1 MLSLVTIIS
10 IFTEIFA
17 SGILA
22 FGSFIFLA
30 KFLKEKKIKDIHL
43 STIFLF
49 FFGFTALTVLSQI
62 LYNLNRPL
70 SELILTHRII
80 ASFIVFDSV
89 LILYYAFIYRKRKF
103 LSFLIPFSLYCF
115 FAIFMI
121 FSSPLN
127 LVYREGIIEPVL
139 NFRIALPLK
148 SLWSLGWIFL
158 AVSSYFGR
166 LKTRPARILKAFTGF
181 SSLLFVVANI
191 LTFQYT
197 TTGVANYLLVSWI
210 ITFFGVLG
218 LSLGE
223 GISPESPFAR
233 NPLKL
238 FTSRILIKLIFI
250 FALLIVILFE
260 ITTLAILTISRTALS
275 NSIMNSYHG
284 ISNEIKNKIVLL
296 PKWDKTSLQN
306 IVAEKRIGKS
316 GVAYIVDLKGE
327 VLAHPDRA
335 MIGVNLSNI
344 LPVKKVI
351 EGQSGGG
358 EYKDNLGYRMVGS
371 YVPIPGFGGV
381 IVEEQIE
388 DAYFELRRLETTSLI
403 FIIIGIIVTVTL
415 GVAFARGIE
424 RPIKKLIAG
433 TDAVAAGDL
442 SYQIELKTTDE
453 IGTLAQ
459 AFNRMTRNLKDSQE
473 RLVLSEKLVS
483 LGTMAAG
490 MAHEIKNPL
499 VALRTFAQLFQQKWN
514 DPAFREKFASTVPAN
529 IERINKIAES
539 LLKFGRPER
548 PEVGKADINSVL
560 EEVLLLN
567 ESECKKNNIRVT
579 TKFADIPEITGD
591 AGQLSQ
597 AFLNLILNGIQA
609 MEKGG
614 ELIIK
619 TDLGEVVKLGAI
631 GKGVE
636 TEEGEIVWGEEKEEG
651 EEAKPIPVVFVE
663 ITDTGSGIP
672 PEGLKSLFDPFFTT
686 KMKGTGMGLPIT
698 LRIIEDHKGSI
709 KVKSKVGK
717 GTTFLITLPQR
728 MEDLK

>member
-1 MLSLVTIIS
+1 MLSLVTIVS
-10 IFTEIFA
+10 IFAEIFA
-17 SGILA
+17 SGILV
-22 FGSFIFLA
+22 FGSFVFLA
-30 KFLKEKKIKDIHL
+30 KFLKDRKIKDIHL
-43 STIFLF
+43 STIFLLF
-49 FFGFTALTVLSQI
+49 FTFTALTVLSQI
-62 LYNLNRPL
+62 LYNLNHPL
-70 SELILTHRII
+70 SELILIHRII
-80 ASFIVFDSV
+80 AACIIIASLFV
-89 LILYYAFIYRKRKF
+89 LSYALIYRKRKF
-103 LSFLIPFSLYCF
+103 LSFLIPFGLYCL

-121 FSSPLN
+121 FNSPLN

-139 NFRIALPLK
+139 NFRMALPLK
-148 SLWSLGWIFL
+148 SFWSLGWIFL
-158 AVSSYFGR
+158 AVSSYFSR
-166 LKTRPARILKAFTGF
+166 LKTRPARILKAYTGF
-181 SSLLFVVANI
+181 SSLLFVVANV

-197 TTGVANYLLVSWI
+197 TTGTANYLLFSWI
-210 ITFFGVLG
+210 VTFFGVMG

-238 FTSRILIKLIFI
+238 FPSRILIKLIFI

-275 NSIMNSYHG
+275 NSVMNSYHG
-284 ISNEIKNKIVLL
+284 ISNEVKNKIVLL
-296 PKWDKTSLQN
+296 PQWDKTNLQN

-344 LPVKKVI
+344 LPVKNVI

-358 EYKDNLGYRMVGS
+358 EYKDTLGYRMVGS

-381 IVEEQIE
+381 IVEEQVE
-388 DAYFELRRLETTSLI
+388 DAYFELRRLETTSLV
-403 FIIIGIIVTVTL
+403 FIIIGILVTVTL
-415 GVAFARGIE
+415 GIVFARGIE
-424 RPIKKLIAG
+424 RPIRRLIAG

-442 SYQIELKTTDE
+442 SYHIEVKTTDE

-459 AFNRMTRNLKDSQE
+459 AFNRMTRNLKDTQE
-473 RLVLSEKLVS
+473 RLILSEKLVS

-499 VALRTFAQLFQQKWN
+499 VALRTFSQLFQQKWD
-514 DPAFREKFASTVPAN
+514 DPIFREKFANTVPAN

-548 PEVGKADINSVL
+548 PEVGRADVNGVL

-567 ESECKKNNIRVT
+567 ESECKKHNIRMT
-579 TKFADIPEITGD
+579 TKFAEVPEITGD

-614 ELIIK
+614 ELIVK
-619 TDLGEVVKLGAI
+619 TDVGEVVKLGAI

-636 TEEGEIVWGEEKEEG
+636 TEEGEVVWGEEKEEEK
-651 EEAKPIPVVFVE
+651 EEAKPIPVVFIE

-672 PEGLKSLFDPFFTT
+672 PDSLKSLFDPFFTT

-709 KVKSKVGK
+709 KVKSRTGK

-728 MEDLK
+728 MEDL